1 MPMSFLTCVISCDT
15 HSSPMRY
22 MNVLSSF
29 NRQHLRRE
37 EVEKISRGC
46 EIRMRQAEEV
56 SQNPPPPP
64 PIFSSSHNLWD
75 LGLLCTSESVISCFR
90 VVVSCLNGCTEW
102 CFLFLLKA
110 NEQTTSWLL
119 ETMASLRFPSSLQN
133 VFGVR
138 ASTLDYFR

>member
-56 SQNPPPPP
+56 SPNPPHHPQSFHH
-64 PIFSSSHNLWD
+64 PIIFGTWD
-75 LGLLCTSESVISCFR
+75 SFVLLNQLSVASGWWFPVWM
-90 VVVSCLNGCTEW
+90 VVLSGV
-102 CFLFLLKA
+102 FLFLLKA
-110 NEQTTSWLL
+110 NEQTTSRLL